1 MLAAKQKKE
10 KMLALEAQ
18 KKAEKPK
25 TVVVEE
31 KQQRETVNTRAQ
43 EILNEQMDEVKD
55 MNKMV
60 KYTKIASIRDKQLRQ
75 KSMIREM
82 QVQEE
87 KRKDLMWEIERL
99 KVVKSQD
106 EMQRVKKVEQRQVCD
121 VMVEQMKEKERKRLH
136 EREVDE
142 FEGIEIAKAV
152 RLAEEAEREVLKEK
166 KSTVARHKQM
176 VRESEHN
183 EALLKE

>member
-1 MLAAKQKKE
+1 M
-10 KMLALEAQ
+10 
-18 KKAEKPK
+18 
-25 TVVVEE
+25 VEE

-82 QVQEE
+82 HVQEE

-99 KVVKSQD
+99 KVVKCQD
-106 EMQRVKKVEQRQVCD
+106 DKQRVKKAEQREVCQ
-121 VMVEQMKEKERKRLH
+121 VMVEQMKEKERKRL
-136 EREVDE
+136 
-142 FEGIEIAKAV
+142 
-152 RLAEEAEREVLKEK
+152 
-166 KSTVARHKQM
+166 
-176 VRESEHN
+176 
-183 EALLKE
+183 